1 MPTKEE
7 RHKLKREY
15 GDLFERVSKVLF
27 EEDPVGLDFGD
38 NADEYDTEASTILP
52 RLRNCHSAAD
62 TRNVIYEEFC
72 RWFDAPTAGSID
84 KYTRASERIWHL
96 WKESGI
102 GQPAA

>member
-7 RHKLKREY
+7 RRKLKKEY
-15 GDLFERVSKVLF
+15 GDLLERVSKVLF

-38 NADEYDTEASTILP
+38 NVDEYDTEASTILP

-72 RWFDAPTAGSID
+72 RWFDAPTAGSIEKD
-84 KYTRASERIWHL
+84 TRASERIWQL
-96 WKESGI
+96 WKESRAG
-102 GQPAA
+102 